1 MRRPWSS
8 AETPEPMRCVSLQYF
23 LDEIAY
29 YRIGELKRAV
39 AAHGGE
45 YVFFDLKKA
54 KEEASCRVDPPEG
67 AVVVDTTGDGD
78 LTAIQ
83 RVYIDE
89 QGNCLC
95 DEMDRDGSFHRGRRP
110 LYLEQKTLEHIIR
123 AIPETDKVNSVSD
136 MKEFDSLVR
145 RLVKAK
151 IHLRE
156 L

>member
-1 MRRPWSS
+1 
-8 AETPEPMRCVSLQYF
+8 MRCVSLQYF
-23 LDEIAY
+23 LGEIAN
-29 YRIGELKRAV
+29 YRVEELKRAV

-67 AVVVDTTGDGD
+67 AVVVDTTDDGD

-110 LYLEQKTLEHIIR
+110 LYLEQKALEHIIR
-123 AIPETDKVNSVSD
+123 AIPETDRVNSVSD

>member
-1 MRRPWSS
+1 
-8 AETPEPMRCVSLQYF
+8 MRCVSLQYF
-23 LDEIAY
+23 LDEIAN
-29 YRIGELKRAV
+29 YRVGELKRAV

-54 KEEASCRVDPPEG
+54 TEDTLYWIDPPDG
-67 AVVVDTTGDGD
+67 AVVVDTGDDGD

-83 RVYIDE
+83 RVYIDHL
-89 QGNCLC
+89 GNCLC
-95 DEMDRDGSFHRGRRP
+95 DDMEQDGTVHRGRRP
-110 LYLEQKTLEHIIR
+110 LYLGEEALNVIIR
-123 AIPETDKVNSVSD
+123 AIPETDKVNNVSD
-136 MKEFDSLVR
+136 MKEFDDLVR